1 MVIVFA
7 SACTPCKQ
15 QPPSEGITCKHLHIK
30 CQDAGDAGQ
39 LLGVYG
45 FLMGWSWW
53 VCLAAVFLSSR
64 RKRQNNGTSRL
75 VNRLRY

>member
-15 QPPSEGITCKHLHIK
+15 QPPSEGITRKHLHIK

-39 LLGVYG
+39 LLGVLWLFDG
-45 FLMGWSWW
+45 MEPVGLFGCSIS
-53 VCLAAVFLSSR
+53 VIPPQTAKQRDFAAR
-64 RKRQNNGTSRL
+64 E
-75 VNRLRY
+75 